1 MEMVKMT
8 AKMTQKK
15 KKMKSLQKRRE
26 ILEIV
31 IKSRMRMMMESQE
44 EKEVKMM
51 ILTEAKDMKW
61 VWNTWIMLEI

>member
-1 MEMVKMT
+1 MEMMKMT

-15 KKMKSLQKRRE
+15 RTMKSLQKRRE

-51 ILTEAKDMKW
+51 ILTEAKGMKW
-61 VWNTWIMLEI
+61 VWNI